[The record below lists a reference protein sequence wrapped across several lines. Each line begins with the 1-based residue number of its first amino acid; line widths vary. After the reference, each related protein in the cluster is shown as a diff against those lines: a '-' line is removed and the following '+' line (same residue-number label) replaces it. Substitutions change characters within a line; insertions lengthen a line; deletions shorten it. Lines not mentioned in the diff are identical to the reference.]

1 MDFKIAEQDLQAKV
15 DMLAVCVGGTDK
27 DDSFSALDTALGGP
41 LQDLAEAQGFEG
53 KAGQRLLLTPMG
65 RLAARQVLVVGLG
78 NKKPNQPAEW
88 QSLAA
93 SLAETANQ
101 QKATSLAITLGDE
114 PEAWA
119 AQAFAAAMGAG
130 LVSYRFLTY
139 KTKDAQAASLKSL
152 WLQCPQKPNAAQNKA
167 LKDAFHDAK
176 IYLDAIFA
184 ARDLVNEP
192 PCVLH
197 PPEFAK
203 RAQEMANAYHLVC
216 EVLDDTQMRELGMHM
231 FLAVGAGSAQP
242 CRLIRLVYKPTKKP
256 KKGSMVLALVGKGL
270 TFDSGGLCIKPA
282 ASMNGMQA
290 DMAGGA
296 AVFGAMQAIAQLKP
310 PFEIHGYIA
319 AAENMTGA
327 AAFRVND
334 VVTAYN
340 KKTVEI
346 LNTDAEGRL
355 VLGDTLSYACD
366 QGATHVIDLAT
377 LTGACMV
384 ALGRYTAGVMS
395 NTPTMADELKSAG
408 EKVGESFWPL
418 PLLED
423 VREGLKSNIA
433 DLSNVGERWGG
444 AIAGGLFLR
453 EFVKEGV
460 NWAHLDIAGP
470 AHVERDFGILRRGG
484 TGFGI
489 ATLLEYIRLATKV

>member
-15 DMLAVCVGGTDK
+15 DMLAVCVSGTDK
-27 DDSFSALDTALGGP
+27 EEGFSALDAALGGS
-41 LQDLAEAQGFEG
+41 LQDLAKAQGFEG
-53 KAGQRLLLTPMG
+53 KAGQKCLLTPMG
-65 RLAARQVLVVGLG
+65 RLAARQVLVVGVG
-78 NKKPNQPAEW
+78 DKKPVTLAEW

-93 SLAETANQ
+93 TLAETANQ
-101 QKATSLAITLGDE
+101 QKATSLALALGE
-114 PEAWA
+114 EADTWA
-119 AQAFAAAMGAG
+119 AQAFGAALGAG

-139 KTKDAQAASLKSL
+139 KTKDPQAASLKTL
-152 WLQCPQKPNAAQNKA
+152 LLQCPKKPSAAQNKA
-167 LKDAFHDAK
+167 LKEALHDAK

-203 RAQEMANAYHLVC
+203 RAQEMANQHHLVC
-216 EVLDDTQMRELGMHM
+216 EVLDDAQMRELGMNM
-231 FLAVGAGSAQP
+231 FLAVGSGSAQP
-242 CRLIRLVYKPTKKP
+242 CRLIRLIYKPAKKP
-256 KKGSMVLALVGKGL
+256 KKGSPVLALVGKGL

-282 ASMNGMQA
+282 AGMNGMQA

-310 PFEIHGYIA
+310 ALEIHGYIA
-319 AAENMTGA
+319 AAENMTGS

-334 VVTAYN
+334 IVTAYN

-366 QGATHVIDLAT
+366 QGATDVIDLAT

-384 ALGRYTAGVMS
+384 ALGRYTAGLMS
-395 NTPTMADELKSAG
+395 NDQAMANTLKTAG
-408 EKVGESFWPL
+408 DKMGESYWQL

-423 VREGLKSNIA
+423 VREGLKSSVA
-433 DLSNVGERWGG
+433 DMSNVGERWGG
-444 AIAGGLFLR
+444 AIAAGLFLR

-460 NWAHLDIAGP
+460 RWTHLDIAGP

-484 TGFGI
+484 TGFGV
-489 ATLLEYIRLATKV
+489 ATLLDYVRTVSGN